1 MAAVRRT
8 FRFCASLFFFAA
20 FSLVTAAQSAP
31 RVPPT
36 HDNFASR
43 RSVAVPYAEFLLN
56 AGEATLEGGEPP
68 HPCAGPA
75 SIGSVWYSL
84 SLPAGVTLNITTSGS
99 NYNTVI
105 SVWSTTAVPSL
116 ASLVNVAC
124 EDDGTGQA
132 ELSFPV
138 TAIGQYFVSVGNLSA
153 PGAATLSID
162 FSLAV
167 PAGLLPKGQNPNN
180 PIKLKLNGT
189 VKLTGIEYGV
199 NGFNTAEPPS
209 CNPQAVHYN
218 AWFRVTVPDD
228 TILRISGEG
237 TLLDHPLGASA
248 ISTLT
253 VYPVGV
259 YTQAAQEACSAPS
272 GVLGAGVIPSVGL
285 ETGSWIV
292 RVSAYVVENIPL
304 PSRYK
309 VRTHIVALANL
320 VDNHNFEAVDALEGW
335 KVKNATGDG
344 ITTAGGEVL
353 SGTRSFKFVGGAGE
367 KSKLQQTKTLFVPL
381 PVDEDMVFAPT
392 VQYTTTANGEP
403 FTLLLTLYYSD
414 GTTEVLKRR
423 FSTKIG
429 GVAAGAALTPS
440 RTATVVKF
448 RLALKYAAPTA
459 TTIIDNFGLPVREAN
474 AALPLPLPPAR

>member
-1 MAAVRRT
+1 MATIRRT
-8 FRFCASLFFFAA
+8 FRFSVFVVLAVLPSIFAA
-20 FSLVTAAQSAP
+20 AQTAP

-36 HDNFASR
+36 HDNFANRLSI
-43 RSVAVPYAEFLLN
+43 AAPYGETLFN
-56 AGEATLEGGEPP
+56 AGEATLEGGEQP
-68 HPCAGPA
+68 HPCAGPV

-84 SLPAGVTLNITTSGS
+84 SAPAGVTLNITTSGS

-105 SVWSTTAVPSL
+105 SVWKTAAVPSL

-132 ELSFPV
+132 ELDFPV
-138 TAIGQYFVSVGNLSA
+138 ATSGQYFVSVGNLSA
-153 PGAATLSID
+153 AGAATLSID
-162 FSLAV
+162 FSMTV

-180 PIKLKLNGT
+180 PVNLKLNGA
-189 VKLTGIEYGV
+189 VKVAGIEYGV
-199 NGFNTAEPPS
+199 NGFNTVEPPS
-209 CNPQAVHYN
+209 CNPQAVDYN
-218 AWFRVTVPDD
+218 AWFRVSVPDD

-237 TLLDHPLGASA
+237 TLLDYPIGASA

-253 VYPVGV
+253 VYPVGI

-272 GVLGAGVIPSVGL
+272 GILGAGIIPSVGL
-285 ETGSWIV
+285 ETGIWIV
-292 RVSAYVVENIPL
+292 RVSAYVAENIPL

-309 VRTHIVALANL
+309 VRTRVFALANL

-344 ITTAGGEVL
+344 ITIAGGEVL
-353 SGTRSFKFVGGAGE
+353 SGLRSFKFVGGTGE
-367 KSKLQQTKTLFVPL
+367 KSKLQQTKTLFAPL

-423 FSTKIG
+423 FTTQIG
-429 GVAAGAALTPS
+429 GVAAGAALTPT
-440 RTATVVKF
+440 RAGTVVKF

-459 TTIIDNFGLPVREAN
+459 ITIIDNFGLPVNSLVTRGV
-474 AALPLPLPPAR
+474 LPPP